1 MSSDR
6 RGRSIRRT
14 AGSVPGT
21 VSMSVTA
28 HDVNDAALRAYAN
41 SVRSG
46 TPGWKLADLR
56 QRARNGVVTI
66 SDPYRGETREVSL
79 APFDHLDGE
88 TTHVIIRWNFKPSDP
103 AALSSLMSE
112 KGLR

>member
-1 MSSDR
+1 MSNDP

-28 HDVNDAALRAYAN
+28 HDIDDAALQAYA
-41 SVRSG
+41 SGVRSG

-56 QRARNGVVTI
+56 RKARNGVVTI
-66 SDPYRGETREVSL
+66 SHPYG
-79 APFDHLDGE
+79 GE
-88 TTHVIIRWNFKPSDP
+88 TTHVIIRWNFKPTDP
-103 AALSSLMSE
+103 VALSRLMSE
-112 KGLR
+112 RGLR